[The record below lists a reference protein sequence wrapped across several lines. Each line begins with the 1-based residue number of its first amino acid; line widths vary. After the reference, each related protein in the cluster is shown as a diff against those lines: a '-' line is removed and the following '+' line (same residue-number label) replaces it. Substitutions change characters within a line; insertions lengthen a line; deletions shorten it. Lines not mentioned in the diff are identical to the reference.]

1 MARFERSTL
10 TEHEG
15 TRTVVLRFLKI
26 ITPVKCVIPDYDDR
40 ICRPEEGALYRR
52 ARLNRAGGLIYPS
65 QVWSINIDMPKVAN
79 INTPRG
85 LQLLWDT

>member
-10 TEHEG
+10 PDHEG

-26 ITPVKCVIPDYDDR
+26 ITPVKCVTPGYDGYLFFPMEGELYQR
-40 ICRPEEGALYRR
+40 IRHTSEL
-52 ARLNRAGGLIYPS
+52 
-65 QVWSINIDMPKVAN
+65 VWSVNIDKGAT
-79 INTPRG
+79 IRG